1 VVALS
6 GNVAIASPATKDLVN
21 HARRQQYR
29 RLSHAGR
36 AALGSALAATLG
48 TAVILA
54 GAGSFGALLLLV
66 AIGLGLNSRRWL
78 SLARRSRIGARSEDD
93 VRRVL
98 VPLEAE
104 GWRIRHSLLWQGP
117 GDVDSVA
124 IAPSGIGI
132 VIETKTRA
140 YDRNHLSRAREQE
153 AWLLRRRR
161 RWCRAGA
168 LAVLCV
174 AGVWGVERVEDE
186 VLVVSLDRLVYVLRA
201 AATMGDQRAVGG
213 AGDLAGSAS

>member
-1 VVALS
+1 MYA
-6 GNVAIASPATKDLVN
+6 AIATPATEGPMN
-21 HARRQQYR
+21 YARRQQYR
-29 RLSHAGR
+29 RLSQAGHAG
-36 AALGSALAATLG
+36 LWSALVATVG
-48 TAVILA
+48 IGATVA
-54 GAGSFGALLLLV
+54 GAASLGALLLVV
-66 AIGLGLNSRRWL
+66 AMGLGLRTRHWL
-78 SLARRSRIGARSEDD
+78 SLAGRSRIGARSEDD

-124 IAPSGIGI
+124 IARSGVGI

-140 YDRNHLSRAREQE
+140 YDRSHLSRAREQE

-161 RWCRAGA
+161 RWCRSGA

-174 AGVWGVERVEDE
+174 AGVRGVERVEDE
-186 VLVVSLDRLVYVLRA
+186 VLVVSLDRLVSVLRA
-201 AATMGDQRAVGG
+201 AATMGNQRAVGG

>member
-1 VVALS
+1 VIARARSLS
-6 GNVAIASPATKDLVN
+6 Y
-21 HARRQQYR
+21 ARRQQYR
-29 RLSHAGR
+29 RLARTGR
-36 AALGSALAATLG
+36 AVLASALAATVGATAMVAGVASLG
-48 TAVILA
+48 AV
-54 GAGSFGALLLLV
+54 LLVV
-66 AIGLGLNSRRWL
+66 AIGFGLRTRYLL

-98 VPLEAE
+98 EPLEAE
-104 GWRIRHSLLWQGP
+104 GWRLRHSLLWQGP

-140 YDRNHLSRAREQE
+140 DDRNHLARVREQE

-174 AGVWGVERVEDE
+174 AGVRGVERVEDE
-186 VLVVSLDRLVYVLRA
+186 VLVVSLDRLVSVLRA
-201 AATMGDQRAVGG
+201 AATMGNQRAVGG
-213 AGDLAGSAS
+213 AGELAGSAS

>member
-1 VVALS
+1 VIARARSLS
-6 GNVAIASPATKDLVN
+6 Y
-21 HARRQQYR
+21 ARRQQYR
-29 RLSHAGR
+29 RQSHAGR
-36 AALGSALAATLG
+36 AALEGALAATLG
-48 TAVILA
+48 TAAIAA

-98 VPLEAE
+98 VALEAE

-117 GDVDSVA
+117 GDVDTVA

-132 VIETKTRA
+132 VIEAKRRA
-140 YDRNHLSRAREQE
+140 YDRSHLARAREQE

-161 RWCRAGA
+161 RWCRSGA
-168 LAVLCV
+168 LAVLCI
-174 AGVWGVERVEDE
+174 AGVRGVERVEDE
-186 VLVVSLDRLVYVLRA
+186 VLVVSLDRLVSVLRA
-201 AATMGDQRAVGG
+201 AATMGNKRAVGG